1 MTQQEQGIFGAML
14 EIEKPHSLL
23 ELVNLSCNMDKF
35 DHYPELTD
43 KALLGEYLVNRD
55 RDKIPERLS
64 ALLDYETVGAKY
76 AGSHAGGFTEHGYTV
91 RSDHALEP
99 LHDGENLPDPCYEK
113 NSLLT
118 LKFYSKGYSP
128 TLYLPAP
135 EVKLDGMAENLGVS
149 RLDECA
155 SISIEENVEGLK
167 DRLPCGVS
175 VKDLNRFM
183 SELGQVLDGTEEQRK
198 KLYAALE
205 AEAPSTIDAAIRIS
219 QELDRYEIVLQPE
232 EFTAPSSYAHKVMG
246 DSEPCYTDDFMARF
260 VDFEGLGK
268 AMMKQDGAIQT
279 SVGIV
284 VRSDHAISQLPE
296 EP

>member
-1 MTQQEQGIFGAML
+1 MTEKVVEELVFLNRRINGMTKQEQGIFGAML

-43 KALLGEYLVNRD
+43 KALLGEPLVNRD

-64 ALLDYETVGAKY
+64 ALLDYESVGAKY
-76 AGSHAGGFTEHGYTV
+76 AGSHAGCFTEHGYTV

-99 LHDGENLPDPCYEK
+99 LYDGEHLPDPCYEK

-155 SISIEENVEGLK
+155 SIFIEENVEGLK
-167 DRLPCGVS
+167 DRLPRGVS

-183 SELGQVLDGTEEQRK
+183 SELGQVSDGTEEQRK

-205 AEAPSTIDAAIRIS
+205 AEAPFTIDAAIRIS

-232 EFTAPSSYAHKVMG
+232 EFTAPSAYAHKVMG

-268 AMMKQDGAIQT
+268 AMMKLF
-279 SVGIV
+279 
-284 VRSDHAISQLPE
+284 ISAV
-296 EP
+296 